1 MANTVH
7 MRNTSPSPIAIIGSA
22 CRFPGNATTPSK
34 LWELL
39 RKPRDL
45 LKEVPRDRFYWEGFY
60 RPDGLHGGMR
70 TKDGYFLEENIRV
83 FDPQFFNILPAEAES
98 IDPQHRIL
106 LESMYEAM
114 ESAGLTLEDLHGTD
128 TGVFVGMMDRP
139 YYENATL
146 DDGACGGP
154 ILSTGTSRAIAA
166 NRISYTF
173 NFRGP
178 SMTLDSACSSSMMAV
193 HLAVSSLRQK
203 ESSLAFACGS
213 QLHLN
218 PNAFK
223 GLTKMNMISH
233 DGRR

>member
-1 MANTVH
+1 MANAVH
-7 MRNTSPSPIAIIGSA
+7 IRNRDPSPIAIIGSA
-22 CRFPGNATTPSK
+22 CRFPGNASTPSK
-34 LWELL
+34 LWKLL
-39 RKPRDL
+39 QNPRDL
-45 LKEVPRDRFYWEGFY
+45 LKEVPRDRFCWEGFY
-60 RPDGLHGGMR
+60 RPDGLHGSIR
-70 TKDGYFLEENIRV
+70 TKEGHFLEENIRV
-83 FDPQFFNILPAEAES
+83 FDPHFFNILPAEAET

-106 LESMYEAM
+106 LENVYEAM

-128 TGVFVGMMDRP
+128 TGVFVGMMDSP

-146 DDGACGGP
+146 DDGACDGH

-193 HLAVSSLRQK
+193 HLAVCSLRQM
-203 ESSLAFACGS
+203 ESSLSFACGS

-218 PNAFK
+218 PIAFK
-223 GLTKMNMISH
+223 GLTKMKMISH

>member
-22 CRFPGNATTPSK
+22 CRFPGSATTPSK

-106 LESMYEAM
+106 LENMYEAI

-128 TGVFVGMMDRP
+128 TGVFVGMMDCP

-193 HLAVSSLRQK
+193 HLAVSSLRQR